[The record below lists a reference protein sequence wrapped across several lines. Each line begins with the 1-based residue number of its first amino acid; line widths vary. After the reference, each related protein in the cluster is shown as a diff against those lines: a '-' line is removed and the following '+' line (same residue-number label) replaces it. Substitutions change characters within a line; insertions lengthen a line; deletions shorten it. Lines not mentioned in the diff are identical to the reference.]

1 MCCQPDDMGLNT
13 RASVEETD
21 NHGAWVI
28 EPKRKGMSRLKCRL
42 KGGGGGKKSAGRGEG
57 ARGSGISLVYHWYIL
72 GISWYILGITLVYP
86 HQETKPAWAGRHSH
100 RAWPM
105 CEEYTGNIAKSNGLG
120 GQKPVHLEA
129 ASNQKGRGEGH

>member
-1 MCCQPDDMGLNT
+1 MGLNT

-28 EPKRKGMSRLKCRL
+28 EPKRKGMSILKSKL

-57 ARGSGISLVYHWYIL
+57 ARGSGI
-72 GISWYILGITLVYP
+72 TLVYP
-86 HQETKPAWAGRHSH
+86 HQEPKPAWAGRHSH